1 MIKQNINIVNY
12 QTLYNILEEIKTY
25 LSFNIFNYFDEKEFL
40 KHLEANEIDIK
51 KSLFLAK
58 KKDKFFFKNLKI
70 NKNQIFEIPDLP
82 INIYSLIEKINI
94 QLIKQRYNY
103 QSKVFLKNYV
113 LDINSREIIKENKRL
128 KLTEREIDTILFLG
142 KYMDRPL
149 HFFGAMGLF
158 FAVAGIIVECY
169 VLYLKYFLFEPFQKH
184 IALLIFGA
192 ILIIAGLQLFTFGL
206 LGELIV
212 NKKQKVQKYIKE
224 IIE

>member
-40 KHLEANEIDIK
+40 KHLETNEIDIK
-51 KSLFLAK
+51 KSLFLVK
-58 KKDKFFFKNLKI
+58 KKEKFFYKNLKI
-70 NKNQIFEIPDLP
+70 NKNQIFEVPDLP
-82 INIYSLIEKINI
+82 IKLYSLIEKINI

-142 KYMDRPL
+142 NKIKPQNIKTLLSEVWGYMP
-149 HFFGAMGLF
+149 
-158 FAVAGIIVECY
+158 GIETHTVETHIY
-169 VLYLKYFLFEPFQKH
+169 RLRKKISDTFNDNDFILSHNDGYL
-184 IALLIFGA
+184 
-192 ILIIAGLQLFTFGL
+192 
-206 LGELIV
+206 
-212 NKKQKVQKYIKE
+212 IK
-224 IIE
+224 

>member
-40 KHLEANEIDIK
+40 KHLETNEIDIK
-51 KSLFLAK
+51 KSLFLVK
-58 KKDKFFFKNLKI
+58 KKNKFFYKNLKI

-82 INIYSLIEKINI
+82 INLYSLVEKINI

-103 QSKVFLKNYV
+103 QSKVFLQNYI

-142 KYMDRPL
+142 NKIKPQNIKTLLSEVWGYMPESETHTVETHIYRL
-149 HFFGAMGLF
+149 RKKI
-158 FAVAGIIVECY
+158 AVTFNDNDFILSHDDG
-169 VLYLKYFLFEPFQKH
+169 YL
-184 IALLIFGA
+184 
-192 ILIIAGLQLFTFGL
+192 
-206 LGELIV
+206 
-212 NKKQKVQKYIKE
+212 IK
-224 IIE
+224 

>member
-51 KSLFLAK
+51 KSLFLVK
-58 KKDKFFFKNLKI
+58 KKDKFFHKNLKI

-82 INIYSLIEKINI
+82 INLYSLIEKINI

-142 KYMDRPL
+142 NKIKPQNIKTLLSEVWGYMP
-149 HFFGAMGLF
+149 
-158 FAVAGIIVECY
+158 GIETHTVETHIY
-169 VLYLKYFLFEPFQKH
+169 RLRKKISDTFNDNDFILSHNDGYL
-184 IALLIFGA
+184 
-192 ILIIAGLQLFTFGL
+192 
-206 LGELIV
+206 
-212 NKKQKVQKYIKE
+212 IK
-224 IIE
+224 

>member
-40 KHLEANEIDIK
+40 KHLETNEIDIK
-51 KSLFLAK
+51 KSLFLVK
-58 KKDKFFFKNLKI
+58 KKDKFFYKNLKI

-82 INIYSLIEKINI
+82 INLYSLIEKINI

-142 KYMDRPL
+142 NKIKPQNIKTLLSEVWGYMPESET
-149 HFFGAMGLF
+149 HT
-158 FAVAGIIVECY
+158 VETHIY
-169 VLYLKYFLFEPFQKH
+169 RLRKKIADTFNDNDFILSHDDGYL
-184 IALLIFGA
+184 
-192 ILIIAGLQLFTFGL
+192 
-206 LGELIV
+206 
-212 NKKQKVQKYIKE
+212 IK
-224 IIE
+224 

>member
-40 KHLEANEIDIK
+40 KHLETNEIDIK
-51 KSLFLAK
+51 KSLFLVK
-58 KKDKFFFKNLKI
+58 KKDKFFYKNLKI

-82 INIYSLIEKINI
+82 INLYSLVEKINI

-142 KYMDRPL
+142 NKIKPQNIKTLLSEVWGYMP
-149 HFFGAMGLF
+149 
-158 FAVAGIIVECY
+158 GIETHTVETHIY
-169 VLYLKYFLFEPFQKH
+169 RLRKKIADSFSDNDFILSHDDGYL
-184 IALLIFGA
+184 
-192 ILIIAGLQLFTFGL
+192 
-206 LGELIV
+206 
-212 NKKQKVQKYIKE
+212 IK
-224 IIE
+224 

>member
-40 KHLEANEIDIK
+40 KHLETNKIDIK
-51 KSLFLAK
+51 KSLFLVK
-58 KKDKFFFKNLKI
+58 KKNKFFYKNLKI

-82 INIYSLIEKINI
+82 INLYSLIEKINI

-142 KYMDRPL
+142 NKIKPQNIKTLLSEVWGYMP
-149 HFFGAMGLF
+149 
-158 FAVAGIIVECY
+158 GIETHTVETHIY
-169 VLYLKYFLFEPFQKH
+169 RLRKKIADTFSDNDFILSHDDGYL
-184 IALLIFGA
+184 
-192 ILIIAGLQLFTFGL
+192 
-206 LGELIV
+206 
-212 NKKQKVQKYIKE
+212 IK
-224 IIE
+224 

>member
-40 KHLEANEIDIK
+40 KHLETNKIDIK
-51 KSLFLAK
+51 KSLFLVK
-58 KKDKFFFKNLKI
+58 KKNKFFYKNLKI

-142 KYMDRPL
+142 NKIKPQNIKTLLSEVWGYMP
-149 HFFGAMGLF
+149 
-158 FAVAGIIVECY
+158 GIETHTVETHIY
-169 VLYLKYFLFEPFQKH
+169 RLRKKIADSFSDNDFILSHDDGYL
-184 IALLIFGA
+184 
-192 ILIIAGLQLFTFGL
+192 
-206 LGELIV
+206 
-212 NKKQKVQKYIKE
+212 IK
-224 IIE
+224 

>member
-40 KHLEANEIDIK
+40 KHLETNEIDIK
-51 KSLFLAK
+51 KSLFLVK
-58 KKDKFFFKNLKI
+58 KKDKFFYKNLKI

-82 INIYSLIEKINI
+82 INLYSLIEKINI

-113 LDINSREIIKENKRL
+113 LDINSREIIKANKRL

-142 KYMDRPL
+142 NKIKPQNIKTLLSEVWGYMP
-149 HFFGAMGLF
+149 
-158 FAVAGIIVECY
+158 GIETHTVETHIY
-169 VLYLKYFLFEPFQKH
+169 RLRKKIADTFNDNDFILSHDDGYL
-184 IALLIFGA
+184 
-192 ILIIAGLQLFTFGL
+192 
-206 LGELIV
+206 
-212 NKKQKVQKYIKE
+212 IK
-224 IIE
+224 

>member
-40 KHLEANEIDIK
+40 KHLETNEIDIK
-51 KSLFLAK
+51 KSLFLVK
-58 KKDKFFFKNLKI
+58 KKDKFFYKNLKI

-82 INIYSLIEKINI
+82 INLYSLIEKINI

-142 KYMDRPL
+142 NKIKPQNIKTLLSEVWGYMP
-149 HFFGAMGLF
+149 
-158 FAVAGIIVECY
+158 GIETHTVETHIY
-169 VLYLKYFLFEPFQKH
+169 RLRKKIADSFNDNDFILSHDNGYL
-184 IALLIFGA
+184 
-192 ILIIAGLQLFTFGL
+192 
-206 LGELIV
+206 
-212 NKKQKVQKYIKE
+212 IK
-224 IIE
+224 

>member
-40 KHLEANEIDIK
+40 KHLETNEIDIN
-51 KSLFLAK
+51 KSLFLVK
-58 KKDKFFFKNLKI
+58 KKDKFFYKNLKI
-70 NKNQIFEIPDLP
+70 NKNQIFEVPDLP
-82 INIYSLIEKINI
+82 IKLYSLIEKINI

-142 KYMDRPL
+142 NKIKPQNIKTLLSEVWGYMP
-149 HFFGAMGLF
+149 
-158 FAVAGIIVECY
+158 GIETHTVETHIY
-169 VLYLKYFLFEPFQKH
+169 RLRKKIADTFNDNDFILSHDDGYL
-184 IALLIFGA
+184 
-192 ILIIAGLQLFTFGL
+192 
-206 LGELIV
+206 
-212 NKKQKVQKYIKE
+212 IK
-224 IIE
+224 

>member
-40 KHLEANEIDIK
+40 KHLETNEIDIK
-51 KSLFLAK
+51 KSLFLVK
-58 KKDKFFFKNLKI
+58 KKDKFFYKNLKI
-70 NKNQIFEIPDLP
+70 NKNQIFEIPNLP
-82 INIYSLIEKINI
+82 INLYSLIEKINI

-142 KYMDRPL
+142 NKIKPQNIKTLLSEVWGYMPGIETHTVETHVHRL
-149 HFFGAMGLF
+149 RKKFFSHFKDDNF
-158 FAVAGIIVECY
+158 IKI
-169 VLYLKYFLFEPFQKH
+169 
-184 IALLIFGA
+184 
-192 ILIIAGLQLFTFGL
+192 
-206 LGELIV
+206 
-212 NKKQKVQKYIKE
+212 NKKGYFI
-224 IIE
+224 

>member
-40 KHLEANEIDIK
+40 KHLETNEIDIK
-51 KSLFLAK
+51 KSLFLVK
-58 KKDKFFFKNLKI
+58 KKDKFFYKNLKI

-82 INIYSLIEKINI
+82 INLYSLVEKINI

-113 LDINSREIIKENKRL
+113 LDINSREIIKKNIKL

-142 KYMDRPL
+142 NKIKPQNIKTLLSEVWGYMPESET
-149 HFFGAMGLF
+149 HT
-158 FAVAGIIVECY
+158 VETHIY
-169 VLYLKYFLFEPFQKH
+169 RLRKKIADTFNDNDFILSHDDGYL
-184 IALLIFGA
+184 
-192 ILIIAGLQLFTFGL
+192 
-206 LGELIV
+206 
-212 NKKQKVQKYIKE
+212 IK
-224 IIE
+224 

>member
-40 KHLEANEIDIK
+40 KHLETNEIDIK
-51 KSLFLAK
+51 KSLFLVK
-58 KKDKFFFKNLKI
+58 KKDKFFYKNLKI

-82 INIYSLIEKINI
+82 INLYSLIEKINI

-142 KYMDRPL
+142 NKTKPQNIKTLLSEVWGYMP
-149 HFFGAMGLF
+149 
-158 FAVAGIIVECY
+158 GIETHTVETHIY
-169 VLYLKYFLFEPFQKH
+169 RLRKKIADTFSDNDFILSHDDGYL
-184 IALLIFGA
+184 
-192 ILIIAGLQLFTFGL
+192 
-206 LGELIV
+206 
-212 NKKQKVQKYIKE
+212 IK
-224 IIE
+224 

>member
-40 KHLEANEIDIK
+40 KHLETNEIDIK
-51 KSLFLAK
+51 KSLFLVK
-58 KKDKFFFKNLKI
+58 KKNKFFYKNLKI

-82 INIYSLIEKINI
+82 INLYSLVEKINI

-113 LDINSREIIKENKRL
+113 LDINSREIIRENKRL

-142 KYMDRPL
+142 NKIKPQNIKTLLSEVWGYMP
-149 HFFGAMGLF
+149 
-158 FAVAGIIVECY
+158 GIETHTVETHIY
-169 VLYLKYFLFEPFQKH
+169 RLRKKIADTFNDNDFILSHDDGYL
-184 IALLIFGA
+184 
-192 ILIIAGLQLFTFGL
+192 
-206 LGELIV
+206 
-212 NKKQKVQKYIKE
+212 IK
-224 IIE
+224 

>member
-40 KHLEANEIDIK
+40 KHLETNEIDIK
-51 KSLFLAK
+51 KSLFLVK
-58 KKDKFFFKNLKI
+58 KKDKFFYKNLKI

-82 INIYSLIEKINI
+82 INLYSLVEKINI

-142 KYMDRPL
+142 NKIKPQNIKTLLSEVWGYMP
-149 HFFGAMGLF
+149 
-158 FAVAGIIVECY
+158 GIETHTVETHIY
-169 VLYLKYFLFEPFQKH
+169 RLRKKIADTFNDNDFILSHDDGYL
-184 IALLIFGA
+184 
-192 ILIIAGLQLFTFGL
+192 
-206 LGELIV
+206 
-212 NKKQKVQKYIKE
+212 IK
-224 IIE
+224 

>member
-40 KHLEANEIDIK
+40 KHLETNEIDIK
-51 KSLFLAK
+51 KSLFLVK
-58 KKDKFFFKNLKI
+58 KKDKFFYKNLNI

-82 INIYSLIEKINI
+82 INLYSLIEKINI

-142 KYMDRPL
+142 NKIKPQNIKTLLSEVWGYMP
-149 HFFGAMGLF
+149 
-158 FAVAGIIVECY
+158 GIETHTVETHIY
-169 VLYLKYFLFEPFQKH
+169 RLRKKIADTFNDNDFILSHDDGYL
-184 IALLIFGA
+184 
-192 ILIIAGLQLFTFGL
+192 
-206 LGELIV
+206 
-212 NKKQKVQKYIKE
+212 IK
-224 IIE
+224 

>member
-40 KHLEANEIDIK
+40 KHLETNEIDIK
-51 KSLFLAK
+51 KSLFLVK
-58 KKDKFFFKNLKI
+58 KKNKFFYKSLNI

-82 INIYSLIEKINI
+82 INLYSLIEKINI

-142 KYMDRPL
+142 NKIKPQNIKTLLSEVWGYMPESETHTVETHIYRL
-149 HFFGAMGLF
+149 RKKI
-158 FAVAGIIVECY
+158 AVTFNDNDFILSHDDG
-169 VLYLKYFLFEPFQKH
+169 YL
-184 IALLIFGA
+184 
-192 ILIIAGLQLFTFGL
+192 
-206 LGELIV
+206 
-212 NKKQKVQKYIKE
+212 IK
-224 IIE
+224 

>member
-40 KHLEANEIDIK
+40 KHLETNEIDIK
-51 KSLFLAK
+51 KSLFLVK
-58 KKDKFFFKNLKI
+58 KKDKFFYKNLKI

-82 INIYSLIEKINI
+82 INLYSLIEKINI

-142 KYMDRPL
+142 NKIKPQNIKTLLSEVWGYMP
-149 HFFGAMGLF
+149 
-158 FAVAGIIVECY
+158 GIETHTVETHIY
-169 VLYLKYFLFEPFQKH
+169 RLRKKISDTFNDNDFILSHNDGYL
-184 IALLIFGA
+184 
-192 ILIIAGLQLFTFGL
+192 
-206 LGELIV
+206 
-212 NKKQKVQKYIKE
+212 IK
-224 IIE
+224 

>member
-40 KHLEANEIDIK
+40 KHLETNEIDIK
-51 KSLFLAK
+51 KSLFLVK
-58 KKDKFFFKNLKI
+58 KKDKFFYKNLKI

-82 INIYSLIEKINI
+82 INLYSLIEKINI

-128 KLTEREIDTILFLG
+128 KLTEREIDTILFLN
-142 KYMDRPL
+142 
-149 HFFGAMGLF
+149 
-158 FAVAGIIVECY
+158 
-169 VLYLKYFLFEPFQKH
+169 
-184 IALLIFGA
+184 
-192 ILIIAGLQLFTFGL
+192 
-206 LGELIV
+206 
-212 NKKQKVQKYIKE
+212 NKKKPQNIKTLLSE
-224 IIE
+224 VWGYMEGIETHTVETHIYRLRKKIADTFNDNDFILSHDDGYLIK

>member
-40 KHLEANEIDIK
+40 IDLKTNEIDIK
-51 KSLFLAK
+51 KSLFLVK
-58 KKDKFFFKNLKI
+58 KKDKFFYKNLKI

-82 INIYSLIEKINI
+82 INLYSLIEKINI

-103 QSKVFLKNYV
+103 QSKFFLKNYV

-142 KYMDRPL
+142 NKIKPQNIKTLLSEVWGYMP
-149 HFFGAMGLF
+149 
-158 FAVAGIIVECY
+158 GIETHTVETHIY
-169 VLYLKYFLFEPFQKH
+169 RLRKKIADTFNDNDFILSHDDGYL
-184 IALLIFGA
+184 
-192 ILIIAGLQLFTFGL
+192 
-206 LGELIV
+206 
-212 NKKQKVQKYIKE
+212 IK
-224 IIE
+224 

>member
-40 KHLEANEIDIK
+40 KHLETNEIDIK
-51 KSLFLAK
+51 KSLFLVK
-58 KKDKFFFKNLKI
+58 KKNKFFYKNLKI
-70 NKNQIFEIPDLP
+70 NKNQIFEISDLP

-142 KYMDRPL
+142 NKIKPQNIKTLLSEVWGYMPESETHTVETHIYRL
-149 HFFGAMGLF
+149 RKKI
-158 FAVAGIIVECY
+158 AVTFNDNDFILSHDDG
-169 VLYLKYFLFEPFQKH
+169 YL
-184 IALLIFGA
+184 
-192 ILIIAGLQLFTFGL
+192 
-206 LGELIV
+206 
-212 NKKQKVQKYIKE
+212 IK
-224 IIE
+224 

>member
-40 KHLEANEIDIK
+40 KHLETNKIDIK
-51 KSLFLAK
+51 KSLFLVK
-58 KKDKFFFKNLKI
+58 KKDKFFYKNLKI

-82 INIYSLIEKINI
+82 INLYSLVEKINI

-142 KYMDRPL
+142 NKIKPQNIKTLLSEVWGYMP
-149 HFFGAMGLF
+149 
-158 FAVAGIIVECY
+158 GIETHTVETHIY
-169 VLYLKYFLFEPFQKH
+169 RLRKKIADTFNDNDFILSHDDGYL
-184 IALLIFGA
+184 
-192 ILIIAGLQLFTFGL
+192 
-206 LGELIV
+206 
-212 NKKQKVQKYIKE
+212 IK
-224 IIE
+224 

>member
-40 KHLEANEIDIK
+40 KHLETNEINIK
-51 KSLFLAK
+51 KSLFLVK
-58 KKDKFFFKNLKI
+58 KKDKFFYKNLKI

-82 INIYSLIEKINI
+82 INLYSLIEKLNI

-142 KYMDRPL
+142 NKIKPQNIKTLLSEVWGYMP
-149 HFFGAMGLF
+149 
-158 FAVAGIIVECY
+158 GIETHTVETHIY
-169 VLYLKYFLFEPFQKH
+169 RLRKKIADTFNDNDFILSHDDGYL
-184 IALLIFGA
+184 
-192 ILIIAGLQLFTFGL
+192 
-206 LGELIV
+206 
-212 NKKQKVQKYIKE
+212 IK
-224 IIE
+224 

>member
-40 KHLEANEIDIK
+40 KHLETNEIDIK
-51 KSLFLAK
+51 KSLFLVK
-58 KKDKFFFKNLKI
+58 KKDKFFYKNLKI

-82 INIYSLIEKINI
+82 INLYSLIEKINI

-142 KYMDRPL
+142 NKIKPQNIKTLLSEVWGYMPESET
-149 HFFGAMGLF
+149 HT
-158 FAVAGIIVECY
+158 VETHIY
-169 VLYLKYFLFEPFQKH
+169 RLRKKIADTFSDNDFILSHDDGYL
-184 IALLIFGA
+184 
-192 ILIIAGLQLFTFGL
+192 
-206 LGELIV
+206 
-212 NKKQKVQKYIKE
+212 IK
-224 IIE
+224 